1 MSYQID
7 FVSIIILLGI
17 VQGFY
22 LAFILFHNR
31 NGNYRAN
38 RYLAFLLC
46 AVSISILNL
55 FFIRTNMYH
64 ITSYTYKIPVISTLL
79 FGPFIYFYARA
90 IILPH
95 SQPGHRDWVHFIPFL
110 LVSVLFMPY
119 LLKDKW
125 YKYEV
130 LTSCINISN
139 FRYEQFE
146 LLFIVLFS
154 QVQLWIYLFIVSR
167 MLKEYQQTEK
177 EGDSDIIHMNFNSL
191 RFFISLFAVVYV
203 TIFLLC
209 ISVLKYNYIITF
221 SALGVVVSISIFIL
235 GYYLLKKNALFTLTP
250 RKVTKPET
258 VDLSEQTI
266 HSLTQRLNKL
276 MEEERLFTN
285 PELNLND
292 LAKRLDISRNTLSQ
306 YLNIC
311 LKTNYNDYINR
322 LRVEEMKLLLLDS
335 NKSYLTIQALAQEAG
350 FQSKTTYNRL
360 FKQFT
365 GVTPSEFKRGITTP
379 ENILSA

>member
-1 MSYQID
+1 
-7 FVSIIILLGI
+7 
-17 VQGFY
+17 
-22 LAFILFHNR
+22 
-31 NGNYRAN
+31 
-38 RYLAFLLC
+38 
-46 AVSISILNL
+46 
-55 FFIRTNMYH
+55 
-64 ITSYTYKIPVISTLL
+64 
-79 FGPFIYFYARA
+79 
-90 IILPH
+90 
-95 SQPGHRDWVHFIPFL
+95 
-110 LVSVLFMPY
+110 
-119 LLKDKW
+119 
-125 YKYEV
+125 
-130 LTSCINISN
+130 
-139 FRYEQFE
+139 
-146 LLFIVLFS
+146 
-154 QVQLWIYLFIVSR
+154 
-167 MLKEYQQTEK
+167 
-177 EGDSDIIHMNFNSL
+177 MNFNSL